1 MLRLV
6 FDSAHAVYRI
16 TSSRQVVVPTFTWSK
31 NPRTSKRR
39 TSKRRVPR
47 LVYDDTAHVLGT
59 VGTPV
64 EPVIGGVAGTF
75 LWPAEQAP
83 ERRARAPIEGFVHWM
98 AVHHVAA
105 NIWPDLCEDPPSAIA
120 DERGRKLL
128 EALVIQGEHTVVRE
142 VTLYWQRREGTVAL
156 PPV

>member
-1 MLRLV
+1 
-6 FDSAHAVYRI
+6 DYR
-16 TSSRQVVVPTFTWSK
+16 K
-31 NPRTSKRR
+31 
-39 TSKRRVPR
+39 
-47 LVYDDTAHVLGT
+47 LVYDETAHVLGT
-59 VGTPV
+59 VRTPV
-64 EPVIGGVAGTF
+64 ELVIGGVAGTF

-83 ERRARAPIEGFVHWM
+83 ERRARVPIEGFVHWM

-156 PPV
+156 PPVCFVLDPVGRRNRLDWVKSWARGDFVERIEGLLNAV